1 MIIDYLTR
9 CDYVTQTSI
18 AVQNLKKTDEDEL
31 RVKNEHINMER
42 ELFCFISS
50 RENYFFAI
58 NYDKYNN

>member
-31 RVKNEHINMER
+31 RVKNEHINMGNCFVSSLHER
-42 ELFCFISS
+42 IIV
-50 RENYFFAI
+50 FAI
-58 NYDKYNN
+58 NSDKYNN